1 MANERKL
8 SRKSLHEFFLFL
20 AFFQRNRLPFLFFE
34 SLQEIGTF
42 IANFEVFFFFKLR
55 NSLRNREY
63 HARFHHSP
71 YWQSHCKFQ
80 K

>member
-42 IANFEVFFFFKLR
+42 IANFEVFFFFFF
-55 NSLRNREY
+55 N
-63 HARFHHSP
+63 
-71 YWQSHCKFQ
+71 
-80 K
+80 

>member
-42 IANFEVFFFFKLR
+42 IANFEVFFFFLIKKFIKK
-55 NSLRNREY
+55 SGISCPI
-63 HARFHHSP
+63 SP
-71 YWQSHCKFQ
+71 FTLLAITL
-80 K
+80 

>member
-42 IANFEVFFFFKLR
+42 IANFEVFFFFFFIKKF
-55 NSLRNREY
+55 NKKSGISCPI
-63 HARFHHSP
+63 SP
-71 YWQSHCKFQ
+71 FTLLAITL
-80 K
+80 